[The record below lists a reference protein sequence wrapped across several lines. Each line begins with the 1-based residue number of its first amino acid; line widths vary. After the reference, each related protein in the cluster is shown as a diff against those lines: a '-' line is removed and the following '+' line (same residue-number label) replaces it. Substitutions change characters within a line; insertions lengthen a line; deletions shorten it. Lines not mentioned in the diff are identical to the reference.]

1 MAVRPLIV
9 ATALGLAGLAPLSA
23 AAQSVDFGPD
33 RSQAIGGSITVS
45 LPVPAGGTGDQT
57 LTVEYAG
64 DLDIPSLRFIDVSI
78 EGTAIGRLTGV
89 DICSTTLSNSLSIP
103 DSVYTAA
110 AADGIVEVVFRASI
124 EVGRSCG
131 GILGL
136 PYSAPFA
143 AFNDFIESSFAVQGS
158 LTTSPAPTPPDPEP
172 EPEPEPEPTTDAEAQ
187 QATTAA
193 TRGQLILQSGP
204 ERAARIDRLR
214 GERPATRA
222 INFQGIPLLERAP
235 VGLDVSQN
243 TLAFDGDMAMGGLTF
258 WAEGTVIGIDDAVSD
273 DQRFGILHAGIDGRI
288 GDRMLLGLG
297 LQLDRLDLTDTD
309 SGDAFEGSGWMI
321 GPLLTY
327 RLDDSLFLDARA
339 AYGEVSTDVDR
350 AGGGS
355 DSYTSDR
362 ALVQLGLTGDL
373 SRGGFVIAP
382 RGELGWYRESSGAYT
397 STTLGPVSGTEVT
410 VRQATLGAAVSRPF
424 AQWGGELSPFLDLSA
439 AYADISGDT
448 LLSGSYA
455 EAIEG
460 WSGQVSLGAA
470 FAARNGITWS
480 VEAGLGG
487 LGTDT
492 DTVSGS
498 VALNIPF

>member
-1 MAVRPLIV
+1 MTVRPLIV
-9 ATALGLAGLAPLSA
+9 AAALGLAGLAPLSA
-23 AAQSVDFGPD
+23 AAQSVDFGPE
-33 RSQAIGGSITVS
+33 RSLSDGGSITVS
-45 LPVPAGGTGDQT
+45 LTVPAGDTGDQT
-57 LTVEYAG
+57 LSIDYAGNLTSPSFFFVDVTVE
-64 DLDIPSLRFIDVSI
+64 
-78 EGTAIGRLTGV
+78 GTSIGRLTTV
-89 DICSTTLSNSLSIP
+89 DICETASSTSLSVP

-110 AADGIVEVVFRASI
+110 AADGTVEVVFQATP
-124 EVGRSCG
+124 EVFSLC
-131 GILGL
+131 
-136 PYSAPFA
+136 SSPFNYPPPFT
-143 AFNDFIESSFAVQGS
+143 AFNDGTPSSFAVQGS
-158 LTTSPAPTPPDPEP
+158 LTTSPAPTQPEP
-172 EPEPEPEPTTDAEAQ
+172 EPDPTTDAEAQ
-187 QATTAA
+187 QATIAA

-204 ERAARIDRLR
+204 ERAYRIDRLR

-222 INFQGIPLLERAP
+222 VNFQGIPLIQSAP

-243 TLAFDGDMAMGGLTF
+243 ALAFDGDMAIGGLTF

-297 LQLDRLDLTDTD
+297 LQLDRLALTDTD
-309 SGDAFEGSGWMI
+309 SGDAFEGTGWMI

-327 RLDDSLFLDARA
+327 RLDDRLFLDARA
-339 AYGEVSTDVDR
+339 AYGEVSTDIDR

-362 ALVQLGLTGDL
+362 TLVQLGLTGDL

-382 RGELGWYRESSGAYT
+382 HGELGWYRESSGAYT

-410 VRQATLGAAVSRPF
+410 VRQAVLGAAVSRPF